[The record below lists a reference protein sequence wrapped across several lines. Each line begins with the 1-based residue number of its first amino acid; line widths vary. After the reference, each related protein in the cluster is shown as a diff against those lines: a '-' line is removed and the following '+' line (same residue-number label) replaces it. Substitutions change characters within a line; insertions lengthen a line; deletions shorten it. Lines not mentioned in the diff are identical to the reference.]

1 MTMKTPGETKGL
13 LGTLMYLAFGLMI
26 YVVLFQP
33 ETGFTWANPWV
44 YIVAVFWPFALIYKF
59 TVAILVLIAI
69 AVVIGFIFR
78 KAANW
83 RGSRSNGDTPDFR

>member
-1 MTMKTPGETKGL
+1 MSPKAPSDTKGL

-33 ETGFTWANPWV
+33 ESGFSWANPWV

-59 TVAILVLIAI
+59 TVTIVLLIVI
-69 AVVIGFIFR
+69 AVALGFVFR
-78 KAANW
+78 RAADW
-83 RGSRSNGDTPDFR
+83 RGRRSNGDTPDLQ